1 MELKPPLSFEGQIIN
16 LKSKN
21 LIIEDESQAI
31 KLPNYFNL
39 PDLLKNSELFTIMYV
54 MKYISKP
61 EEWNDC
67 VSLIDRRDKEH
78 KFMDGNYGFPNNWR
92 EYLLPD

>member
-1 MELKPPLSFEGQIIN
+1 
-16 LKSKN
+16 
-21 LIIEDESQAI
+21 
-31 KLPNYFNL
+31 
-39 PDLLKNSELFTIMYV
+39 

>member
-31 KLPNYFNL
+31 TAKLLQFAR
-39 PDLLKNSELFTIMYV
+39 SI
-54 MKYISKP
+54 
-61 EEWNDC
+61 EE
-67 VSLIDRRDKEH
+67 
-78 KFMDGNYGFPNNWR
+78 
-92 EYLLPD
+92 

>member
-39 PDLLKNSELFTIMYV
+39 PD
-54 MKYISKP
+54 P
-61 EEWNDC
+61 
-67 VSLIDRRDKEH
+67 
-78 KFMDGNYGFPNNWR
+78 
-92 EYLLPD
+92 